1 MVIPLLLALG
11 ITVGMRTMMAMAVLC
26 WFAWTGFVPQTGWG
40 FWVGNLV
47 SVIVFTV
54 LAVGETIGDTLPST
68 PNRTAPGPLVARLVF
83 GGLVGGLGAHAI
95 LQPTAGGVLFGVLG
109 ALIGA
114 YGGLRVRLWL
124 ARWLRRDLPVAL
136 SESAVALGVAVFVG
150 LKLHA
155 YLAVLGYVPRTR
167 WML

>member
-11 ITVGMRTMMAMAVLC
+11 ITVGMRTMTAMAVLC
-26 WFAWTGFVPQTGWG
+26 WFAWTGSVPQTGWS

-47 SVIVFTV
+47 TVIVFTV
-54 LAVGETIGDTLPST
+54 FAIGETIGDTLPST
-68 PNRTAPGPLVARLVF
+68 PNRTALGPLAARVVF
-83 GGLVGGLGAHAI
+83 GGLVGGLGAHGI
-95 LQPTAGGVLFGVLG
+95 LQPTAGGVLFGVMG

-114 YGGLRVRLWL
+114 YGGLRVRMWL
-124 ARWLRRDLPVAL
+124 AKWVGRDLPVAL
-136 SESAVALGVAVFVG
+136 GESVLVLVAAVFVG

-155 YLAVLGYVPRTR
+155 YLAVLGFVPRGR